1 MTDQRLPVTIAVPTF
16 HRPEELRVLLP
27 LLKAQADDLD
37 AAGTTTTDVLVVD
50 NDPGASGRAAAEEAG
65 VRYVVEP
72 QPGIAAARNRALDE
86 STGSRL
92 LAFIDDDEHPHAG
105 WLRELVRVWRISE
118 PALVSGRVVA
128 EFERPPG
135 RWIEEGRFFVRRS
148 LPTGTPLHVAAAG
161 NLLLDLDQVRESGVR
176 FALDLGL
183 SGGEDTLF
191 SRQLAHAG
199 YRMVWCNESVITD
212 LVPSARISR
221 RWVLRRA
228 WSHGNSTA
236 VVSVRLA
243 SGATGRAVAR
253 VRAAV
258 GGAARVVLGV
268 ARTALGLLLRSP
280 GHQAR
285 GSRAAYRGAGMV
297 WAAFGGV
304 YQEYARTT
312 QGTPQ

>member
-16 HRPEELRVLLP
+16 HRPDELRVLLP
-27 LLKAQADDLD
+27 MLRAQADEVD
-37 AAGTTTTDVLVVD
+37 ATGATETSVLVID
-50 NDPGASGRAAAEEAG
+50 NDPGASGRVAAEEAG

-72 QPGIAAARNRALDE
+72 HPGIAAARNRALDE
-86 STGSRL
+86 SAGSRL
-92 LAFIDDDEHPHAG
+92 LAFIDDDEHPHPG
-105 WLRELVRVWRISE
+105 WLHELIRVWRISE
-118 PALVSGRVVA
+118 PALVAGRVVA

-148 LPTGTPLHVAAAG
+148 LPTGTPLSVAAAG
-161 NLLLDLDQVRESGVR
+161 NLLLDLDQVRESGLR

-191 SRQLAHAG
+191 SRQLARAG

-212 LVPSARISR
+212 LVPAARISR

-228 WSHGNSTA
+228 WSHGNSAA
-236 VVSVRLA
+236 VVTVRLA
-243 SGATGRAVAR
+243 SGPVGTLLAR

-258 GGAARVVLGV
+258 GGAGRVVLGV
-268 ARTALGLLLRSP
+268 ARTAVGLLLRSP

-304 YQEYARTT
+304 YQEYARPTD
-312 QGTPQ
+312 GPQA

>member
-27 LLKAQADDLD
+27 LLKAQAEDLD
-37 AAGTTTTDVLVVD
+37 AAGATRTDVLVVD
-50 NDPGASGRAAAEEAG
+50 NDAGASGRAAAEEAG

-86 STGSRL
+86 SAGSRL

-148 LPTGTPLHVAAAG
+148 LPTGTPLQVAAAG

-191 SRQLAHAG
+191 SRRLARAG

-212 LVPSARISR
+212 LVPAARISR

-243 SGATGRAVAR
+243 GGRAGRAVAR
-253 VRAAV
+253 IRAVV

-304 YQEYARTT
+304 YQEYARTAD
-312 QGTPQ
+312 GAEK

>member
-16 HRPEELRVLLP
+16 HRPDELRVLLP
-27 LLKAQADDLD
+27 LLQAQADDLD
-37 AAGTTTTDVLVVD
+37 AAGTTTTDVLVID

-72 QPGIAAARNRALDE
+72 HPGIAAARNRALDE
-86 STGSRL
+86 SAGSRL

-148 LPTGTPLHVAAAG
+148 LPTGTPLQVAAAG

-191 SRQLAHAG
+191 SRQLARAG
-199 YRMVWCNESVITD
+199 YRMVWCDESVITD

-243 SGATGRAVAR
+243 GGPAGRAVAR

-304 YQEYARTT
+304 YQEYARTSE
-312 QGTPQ
+312 GTPQ

>member
-16 HRPEELRVLLP
+16 HRPDELRVLLP
-27 LLKAQADDLD
+27 LLQAQAAEVD
-37 AAGTTTTDVLVVD
+37 ASGGTTTDVLVID
-50 NDPGASGRAAAEEAG
+50 NDPAGSGRSAAEEAG

-72 QPGIAAARNRALDE
+72 HPGIAAARNRALDE

-92 LAFIDDDEHPHAG
+92 LAFIDDDEHPHPG
-105 WLRELVRVWRISE
+105 WLRELIRVWRISE

-128 EFERPPG
+128 SFERPPG

-148 LPTGTPLHVAAAG
+148 LPTGTPLTVAAAG
-161 NLLLDLDQVRESGVR
+161 NLLLDLDQVRASGVR

-191 SRQLAHAG
+191 SRRLHQEG
-199 YRMVWCNESVITD
+199 YRMVWCDESVITD
-212 LVPSARISR
+212 LVPAARISR

-228 WSHGNSTA
+228 WSHGNSAA
-236 VVSVRLA
+236 VVSIRLA
-243 SGATGRAVAR
+243 SSPLGRAVAR
-253 VRAAV
+253 AKALV
-258 GGAARVVLGV
+258 GGAGRVVLGV
-268 ARTALGLLLRSP
+268 ARTGLGLVLRSP

-297 WAAFGGV
+297 WAALGGV
-304 YQEYARTT
+304 YQEYARPAE
-312 QGTPQ
+312 GAGA